1 MSAALC
7 PAMLAG
13 KAIPSPAELSRL
25 ATIHTLAAL
34 IVSDAI
40 FFVKKGDD
48 ICIRKCILRTWRCIL
63 TSENICL

>member
-13 KAIPSPAELSRL
+13 KAIPSPAELFRL

-34 IVSDAI
+34 IFSDAM
-40 FFVKKGDD
+40 FCKKGDD

-63 TSENICL
+63 TSENTCL